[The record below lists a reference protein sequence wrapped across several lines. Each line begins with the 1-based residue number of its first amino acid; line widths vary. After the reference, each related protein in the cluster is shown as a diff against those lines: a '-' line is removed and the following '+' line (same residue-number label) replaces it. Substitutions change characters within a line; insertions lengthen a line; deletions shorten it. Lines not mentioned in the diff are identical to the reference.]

1 MFLQNVEYGKVNSAR
16 TSQVLIDNFELNYI
30 INIGVAGGINFN
42 LNIGDIII
50 GEKLVQYDFDLTK
63 IR

>member
-1 MFLQNVEYGKVNSAR
+1 MVFGKVNSAR
-16 TSQVLIDNFELNYI
+16 TTQILIDNFKLDYI
-30 INIGVAGGINFN
+30 INIGVAGGINSN